1 MPELKSAWEPQLPA
15 SEVYDAIVATKYKE
29 MLSPNLPMVWGIPS
43 VDGYDG
49 GILPLRS
56 YAEFAK
62 NFGATGATTDG
73 RLRHILKA
81 VPPNEMLSLTNT
93 QWIITDKLKDSWID
107 DVFYDL
113 QFSETIT
120 PDRPLTLNRLPRFSA
135 DALGLVLAEGKNEGE
150 VSVTLSDGVTVTQ
163 KFSGSGAVRVRWDR
177 TSTINRHHDP
187 IIVIAHASRR
197 NLD

>member
-1 MPELKSAWEPQLPA
+1 MTQLLATKNDSLPAGRFLSLSSLEFDPGDMPELKSAWDSQLPA

-29 MLSPNLPMVWGIPS
+29 MLSPNLPMVWGIAS

-62 NFGATGATTDG
+62 NFGAMGATTDG
-73 RLRHILKA
+73 RLRQMLKA

-107 DVFYDL
+107 DIFYDL
-113 QFSETIT
+113 QF
-120 PDRPLTLNRLPRFSA
+120 A
-135 DALGLVLAEGKNEGE
+135 
-150 VSVTLSDGVTVTQ
+150 
-163 KFSGSGAVRVRWDR
+163 
-177 TSTINRHHDP
+177 
-187 IIVIAHASRR
+187 
-197 NLD
+197 